1 MYLKI
6 EICLPFS
13 LTEIFDRSR
22 SGRLSELRAT
32 ALEAFNG
39 NRKAAWHYI
48 SKPRSGWGKGMDE
61 ASLFDQSYASSE
73 QHQRAMDAIGRMQY
87 GIYS

>member
-1 MYLKI
+1 MHLKI
-6 EICLPFS
+6 EICIPYS

-22 SGRLSELRAT
+22 SGRLSELRAR
-32 ALEAFNG
+32 ALEAFDG
-39 NRKAAWHYI
+39 NRNAAWRHI
-48 SKPRSGWGKGMDE
+48 LTPRSGWGKGMDE